1 MEFVEENQKHW
12 LLRVEKTIY
21 GPFETQ
27 KVVDLIT
34 RGRISEVDEVAL
46 PRGRW
51 HYVRDI
57 QEFMRAVELQRKI
70 TSRKKAHEGITNTG
84 TFKEESTGVSITKA
98 QVTTP
103 DPDSIT
109 DVFPAGEMPDICHE
123 DLIVVEKSG
132 GVPSSS
138 YNQIPETGDP
148 ETGDS
153 EAGGSEVGDLEV
165 IGPKAGGPKA
175 GGPKAGGPKTGGP
188 KAGGPKAGGPKAG
201 GSKTGGPKAGGS
213 KTGDFEI
220 IGPKASESEK
230 SFRNAMIG
238 LVGALSLFISVLFVF
253 EGKLLQFI
261 DAINEARKSL
271 KPEGPLDSWSYGDYQ
286 KSYEF
291 FKKEETIQA
300 QHPLKYVALI
310 LKNTKNPKLAK
321 PWLDK
326 VSSVEKQ
333 TNAWANLN
341 AIAYLYENNLS
352 EAESFLKSIDQSK
365 GELSLESLYNLATWY
380 HVQEDW
386 LQSKAL
392 FESIFVQKKQSDL
405 DEATFY
411 MIDAWIQS
419 LEETNPQSNS
429 NPRLNLNSQL
439 SPQSNSN
446 PRSNLQEDY
455 LKVSSLINNVIN
467 SESMYRYDVAFLAF
481 WLIQNERVSPS
492 FFPDLEEKFMSFD
505 PEMVFDRLSSPYV
518 YDFFGER
525 IKNYCDSLV
534 GLSKFIQ
541 LSCQMTAHRS
551 DLNSLNLPERPSGD
565 SDQLAL
571 FSFIFDKRGD
581 LFKSN
586 EFLIEAFEKQDGKSS
601 PLRFYVQARFC
612 QVNGNYTCAVENWTR
627 ALYLNEFS
635 PTTLLGLSKA
645 YLETNELKK
654 AQDFYERSMPFSQ
667 GLVSYRRLSHRMQE
681 IKKTK

>member
-1 MEFVEENQKHW
+1 MEFVEENQKYW

-34 RGRISEVDEVAL
+34 KGRVSEVDEVAL

-109 DVFPAGEMPDICHE
+109 NVFPAGEMPDICHE

-138 YNQIPETGDP
+138 YNQTPETDGPKTGGPKAGDP
-148 ETGDS
+148 
-153 EAGGSEVGDLEV
+153 EAGGSEAGDLEV
-165 IGPKAGGPKA
+165 IGPKAGDPETGDFEVI
-175 GGPKAGGPKTGGP
+175 GPKTDDP
-188 KAGGPKAGGPKAG
+188 E
-201 GSKTGGPKAGGS
+201 
-213 KTGDFEI
+213 TGDFEI

-341 AIAYLYENNLS
+341 AITYLYENNLS

-386 LQSKAL
+386 SQSKAL

-419 LEETNPQSNS
+419 LEETNS
-429 NPRLNLNSQL
+429 
-439 SPQSNSN
+439 QSNSN

-551 DLNSLNLPERPSGD
+551 DLNSLNLPEKPSGD

-612 QVNGNYTCAVENWTR
+612 QINGNYTCAVENWTR

-681 IKKTK
+681 IKKN